1 MFIAR
6 RRSQLTVSAAL
17 LVAMVLLAGCDWS
30 QFRYGPEHTGFNA
43 FETTIGPANVSGVR
57 LRWSR
62 SVGAQGITLPT
73 TIANG
78 VVYAAAADK
87 LYAFDANT
95 GSARW
100 SSDGIGVPLSSA
112 SVANGVV
119 YVSTDSGLYAL
130 DATTG
135 AKRWS
140 STAGGSAP
148 TVANG
153 VVYVS
158 TDSGLYALDAV
169 TGAKRW
175 SSTASGS
182 APTVASGVVYVSTA
196 SGLYALDASTGAKLW
211 SNGLATANRGPAVAN
226 GVVYVA
232 TDNGLHALKA
242 STGAELWAAPDG
254 YGPLAV
260 ANGVVYVGGGF
271 LDAYNASTGAK
282 LWSADNGI
290 LTGTPS
296 VANGVVYIRA
306 GQLYAYNAATGARL
320 WSTGD
325 TDSDPV
331 IANGVVYAGGNELDA
346 YSLPVTAPQLLISP
360 AFDRDFVFGD
370 PYSDTRIYT
379 ITNIGPTATSAIAD
393 GLSGPDAAHF
403 RLTSDGCAG
412 KSLAGGASC
421 TITVSF
427 VPTRSGSRTAWLT
440 ATATAGG
447 TARAV
452 LTGTAQ
458 PLTISPTSN
467 VFADTFAGLTSTAV
481 FRLTNFTGGPVGPV
495 VNTVT
500 PISGFTVG
508 ADGCAGKTI
517 AAGTSC
523 TMSVAFAPTDSV
535 HYFGI
540 LAADTPGRH
549 AEAYLNGNGLARL
562 KVAPASKN
570 FGSVRVGTTASATF
584 TVTNISPIPAGPIAD
599 AIGPTSPY
607 FGFDYFTKTSDNCA
621 GHTLAANASCT
632 LVVKFAPSAT
642 TAQVGGLTFT
652 APLAGTVTATLS
664 GSGT

>member
-1 MFIAR
+1 
-6 RRSQLTVSAAL
+6 
-17 LVAMVLLAGCDWS
+17 
-30 QFRYGPEHTGFNA
+30 
-43 FETTIGPANVSGVR
+43 VR
-57 LRWSR
+57 LRWSQ
-62 SVGAQGITLPT
+62 SVGAQGITLPM

-78 VVYAAAADK
+78 VVYAPATEK

-100 SSDGIGVPLSSA
+100 SSDGIGLPRSAA

-158 TDSGLYALDAV
+158 TDSGLYALDAA

-175 SSTASGS
+175 SSTAGGS
-182 APTVASGVVYVSTA
+182 APTVANGVVYVSTD
-196 SGLYALDASTGAKLW
+196 SGLYALDATTGAKLW
-211 SNGLATANRGPAVAN
+211 SNGLATASRVPAAAN

-232 TDNGLHALKA
+232 TDNGLRALNA
-242 STGAELWAAPDG
+242 TTGAELWAAPDG
-254 YGPLAV
+254 FGPLAV

-271 LDAYNASTGAK
+271 LDAYNAATGAK
-282 LWSADNGI
+282 LWTADNGY
-290 LTGTPS
+290 LTGTPT
-296 VANGVVYIRA
+296 VANGVVYIGA
-306 GQLYAYNAATGARL
+306 HLLYAYNAVTGARL
-320 WSTGD
+320 WSTVTTGD
-325 TDSDPV
+325 PEPV
-331 IANGVVYAGGNELDA
+331 IANGVVYAGGNALNA
-346 YSLPVTAPQLLISP
+346 YSLPITTPQLLISP

-379 ITNIGPTATSAIAD
+379 ITNIGPTPTSAIAD
-393 GLSGPDAAHF
+393 DLSGPDAAHF

-412 KSLAGGASC
+412 TSLAGGARC
-421 TITVSF
+421 TITASF
-427 VPTRSGSRTAWLT
+427 APTRSGSFTAWLA

-447 TARAV
+447 TARAL
-452 LTGTAQ
+452 LTATAQ
-458 PLTISPTSN
+458 PFTISPDSK

-481 FRLTNFTGGPVGPV
+481 FRLTNFTGGPVGPLT
-495 VNTVT
+495 NTVT
-500 PISGFTVG
+500 PGSGFNVA

-523 TMSVAFAPTDSV
+523 TIAGAFAPTDSV
-535 HYFGI
+535 HYAGI
-540 LAADTPGRH
+540 LAADAPGRH
-549 AEAYLNGNGLARL
+549 AEAYLAGSGLARL
-562 KVAPASKN
+562 TVAPGLKN

-599 AIGPTSPY
+599 AIGAASPY

-632 LVVKFAPSAT
+632 LVVNFAP
-642 TAQVGGLTFT
+642 TANTSQVGALTFT
-652 APLAGTVTATLS
+652 APLAGTATATLS